1 MPRAATLPAPAN
13 APNTQA
19 ATSGQT
25 AGQAAPPATLV
36 PFTRASYEYVQQ
48 LLDVSQILDANTHI
62 IGPFDV
68 PAYGYLRSLLIM
80 ADATGGVASVT
91 VAAFEDA
98 PWSVIQTI
106 TFYDVDGA
114 PVMSLS
120 GHDLYLIN
128 KWGHTFN
135 ADPVNSP
142 KFSAVAVGA
151 SASGNFA
158 FLIRLPLEISNF
170 DALGALPNQDS
181 SATFKCQITM
191 AAAAGVYT
199 TAPNTTLPTVRFRV
213 FMECWAQPNPTDLL
227 GRPQQTEPPEVGTT
241 QFWSKNVKVVGA
253 GAQSIKI
260 DRVGNLIKNIIM
272 VFRNNTPVRD
282 TVDFPDPIQFMW
294 DGRIMT
300 AVARDIQRHYMWEHF
315 DYAPSAIDTGVFVF
329 DFIHD
334 LIANN
339 AGVITKDLFIPTT
352 LGTLLQLNGSFVVA
366 GNLTI
371 LVNDIQ
377 PKAGGHLYG
386 PIQ

>member
-1 MPRAATLPAPAN
+1 MPRAATLPAPTN

-25 AGQAAPPATLV
+25 AGQRGPAPSLV

-48 LLDVSQILDANTHI
+48 LLDVSQLSDGNTHI
-62 IGPFDV
+62 IGPFDI

-80 ADATGGVASVT
+80 VDATGGTGAAAV
-91 VAAFEDA
+91 AFEDA
-98 PWSVIQTI
+98 PWSTIATI

-114 PVMSLS
+114 PTMSLS
-120 GHDLYLIN
+120 GHDLYIIN
-128 KWGHTFN
+128 KWGTKFLN
-135 ADPVNSP
+135 DPVSSP
-142 KFSAVAVGA
+142 KYSAVAA
-151 SASGNFA
+151 TGNYA
-158 FLIRLPLEISNF
+158 FLLRLPLEISNF

-191 AAAAGVYT
+191 AANTGVYT
-199 TAPNTTLPTVRFRV
+199 TQPTTQPTVRFRC

-253 GAQSIKI
+253 GAQTIKI
-260 DRVGNLIKNIIM
+260 DRVGNLLKNIIF

-282 TVDFPDPIQFMW
+282 TTDFPDPIQIMW

-300 AVARDIQRHYMWEHF
+300 NEARDVRRHYMWERF
-315 DYAPSAIDTGVFVF
+315 GYAASALDTGVFVF
-329 DFIHD
+329 DELHD
-334 LIANN
+334 LISNF
-339 AGVITKDLFIPTT
+339 AGMVTKDLLVPTT
-352 LGTLLQLNGSFVVA
+352 LGTLLTLVGNFVVA

-377 PKAGGHLYG
+377 PKAGGQLYG